1 MTSSIDRVKAALSA
15 ANLDLEIRT
24 MPSSTR
30 TAQEAADACGCN
42 VAQIV
47 KSLVFEGAK
56 SGSLVLLLVSGRNQV
71 DMERARNVVGE
82 PLKRAD
88 IKRVRDETGFAI
100 GGVAPLGHT
109 APLRTWIDETLLE
122 FDTVWAAAGAPNA
135 VFEVNPAALKQA
147 IGAPV
152 VTLA

>member
-1 MTSSIDRVKAALSA
+1 MASSIDRVKAALSA
-15 ANLDLEIRT
+15 AGLKVEVMT
-24 MPSSTR
+24 MPASTR

-47 KSLVFEGAK
+47 KSLVFEGADT
-56 SGSLVLLLVSGRNQV
+56 GALVLLLVSGRNQV
-71 DMERARNVVGE
+71 DMDRAREVVGE

-122 FDTVWAAAGAPNA
+122 FDAVWAAAGAPNT
-135 VFEVNPAALKQA
+135 VFEIDPVALKEA

-152 VTLA
+152 AKLA